1 MRSEELISL
10 ALKFTKVAQR
20 IKVDFRKLGIC
31 HVFIVGFLWWF
42 KIAKITQPVKSVK
55 LTGDGSALLIK
66 QSNFSLVSNQ
76 GYRRT

>member
-10 ALKFTKVAQR
+10 ALKFTKEAQR
-20 IKVDFRKLGIC
+20 IKADFRKLGIC
-31 HVFIVGFLWWF
+31 HVFIVGFLRWF

-76 GYRRT
+76 GYRRK